1 MRMGNVLTEEFMPQT
16 LAPPRS
22 LNPFAIAQ
30 QQFDTAARLLHLDAG
45 LRAVLR
51 EPVREL
57 HVTLPVRMDDGSIR
71 VYKAFRVQYND
82 ARGPSKGGIR
92 FHPDETIDTVRA
104 LAAWMTWKTAVMD
117 LPLGGGKGGIICNPK
132 VLSER
137 ELERVSRAYI
147 NAIAWIIGPE
157 RDIPA
162 PDVYTTPQ
170 IMGWM
175 MDEFSKHR
183 GYTTPG
189 VITGKPLALWGSL
202 GRDDATA
209 RGAMYA
215 IREAAKVVGIDLSKA
230 RVAIQGFGNA
240 GTFGMSLA
248 QQMFGA
254 KVVAVSD
261 SKGGIFDPRGLDY
274 REIYEF
280 KEQTG
285 SVSGFPGAQA
295 ISNHDILEVDAEI
308 LIPAALENQITAEN
322 AGRIRAKIVAE
333 EANGPTIPEAD
344 DILLRRGVFV
354 IPDFLCNAGG
364 VTVSYFE
371 WVQNQRGMPWELEDV
386 HRRLDRKMTRAFNES
401 LAASRRHRVDM
412 RTGAY
417 CVAVGR
423 VAEAVRARG
432 WA

>member
-1 MRMGNVLTEEFMPQT
+1 MTATVASSG
-16 LAPPRS
+16 S

-30 QQFDTAARLLHLDAG
+30 QQFDTAANILNLDSR

-57 HVTLPVRMDDGSIR
+57 HVSLPVRMDDGD
-71 VYKAFRVQYND
+71 VKVFKGFRVQYND
-82 ARGPSKGGIR
+82 ARGPAKGGIR
-92 FHPDETIDTVRA
+92 FHPDETVDTVRA

-132 VLSER
+132 QLSER
-137 ELERVSRAYI
+137 ELERLSRAYI

-175 MDEFSKHR
+175 MDEYSKLR
-183 GYTTPG
+183 GYTAPG
-189 VITGKPLALWGSL
+189 AITGKPLSIWGSL

-209 RGAMYA
+209 RGAWYA
-215 IREAAKVVGIDLSKA
+215 IREAAKVLGVELRGA

-240 GTFGMSLA
+240 GTFSATLGEQL
-248 QQMFGA
+248 FGC

-261 SKGGIFDPRGLDY
+261 SGGGVYDSGGVNYDDVCAHKRATGTVSSFPKGER
-274 REIYEF
+274 
-280 KEQTG
+280 
-285 SVSGFPGAQA
+285 
-295 ISNHDILEVDAEI
+295 ISNADILEVDADI
-308 LIPAALENQITAEN
+308 LIPAALENQITAAN
-322 AGRIRAKIVAE
+322 ASRIKAKIVGEA
-333 EANGPTIPEAD
+333 ANGPTTPDAD
-344 DILLRRGVFV
+344 TLLHSRGVFV

-386 HRRLDRKMTRAFNES
+386 HRRLDRKMTRAFHEVLES
-401 LAASRRHRVDM
+401 SRRHNVDM

-417 CVAVGR
+417 CVSVAR
-423 VAEAVRARG
+423 VAEATRARG

>member
-1 MRMGNVLTEEFMPQT
+1 MT
-16 LAPPRS
+16 AS
-22 LNPFAIAQ
+22 LNSFAIAQ
-30 QQFDTAARLLHLDAG
+30 YQFDTAATILNLDSR

-57 HVTLPVRMDDGSIR
+57 HVSLPVRMDDGDVR
-71 VYKAFRVQYND
+71 VFKGFRVQYND

-132 VLSER
+132 ALSER
-137 ELERVSRAYI
+137 ELERLSRAYI
-147 NAIAWIIGPE
+147 NAIAWIMGPE

-175 MDEFSKHR
+175 MDEYSKLR
-183 GYTTPG
+183 GYTAPG
-189 VITGKPLALWGSL
+189 AITGKPLSIWGSL

-209 RGAMYA
+209 RGAWYA
-215 IREAAKVVGIDLSKA
+215 IREAANVLGIDLAKA

-240 GTFGMSLA
+240 GTFGATLGK
-248 QQMFGA
+248 QLYGCT
-254 KVVAVSD
+254 VVAISD
-261 SKGGIFDPRGLDY
+261 SKGGVFNPKGLV
-274 REIYEF
+274 YEDVMAH
-280 KEQTG
+280 KQSTG
-285 SVSGFPGAQA
+285 SVDGFPKGER
-295 ISNHDILEVDAEI
+295 ISNADLLEVDADI
-308 LIPAALENQITAEN
+308 LMPAALENQITAQN
-322 AGRIRAKIVAE
+322 ASHIKARIVAE
-333 EANGPTIPEAD
+333 AANGPTTPEAD
-344 DILLRRGVFV
+344 TVLHERGVFV

-386 HRRLDRKMTRAFNES
+386 HRRLDRKMTRAFGEVLES
-401 LAASRRHRVDM
+401 SRKHNVDM

-417 CVAVGR
+417 CVAVAR
-423 VAEAVRARG
+423 VAEATRARG